1 MTHDNEK
8 RDKKEAEAQLE
19 LTLPSESDV
28 TNLEWKHPGWRW
40 KP

>member
-19 LTLPSESDV
+19 LTLRSESDV